1 MKDEIYKSK
10 QNGIENFEFNENVTK
25 VFPDMIRR
33 SIPGYETIIAVSG
46 LIAWNKIIKGTN
58 CYDLGCSRGATT
70 SSIVQT
76 IGNRPCTIHAV
87 DNSSSMV
94 SIAQK
99 EITDPR
105 VRLRNSDIN
114 DISITN
120 ASAVFLNFTLQFI
133 DPAIREQLLR
143 KIYLGCRPGAILVL
157 SEKVITGAEYEN
169 LHLQF
174 KKQNGYSQLEISQ
187 KRDAL
192 ENVMRIDEVE
202 TLETNLTKAGFTNIR
217 IWFRCLN
224 WVSILADK

>member
-1 MKDEIYKSK
+1 
-10 QNGIENFEFNENVTK
+10 
-25 VFPDMIRR
+25 
-33 SIPGYETIIAVSG
+33 
-46 LIAWNKIIKGTN
+46 
-58 CYDLGCSRGATT
+58 
-70 SSIVQT
+70 
-76 IGNRPCTIHAV
+76 
-87 DNSSSMV
+87 MV

-157 SEKVITGAEYEN
+157 SEKVITGTEYEN